1 MKLFR
6 LVLKSLIGGLFILF
20 LLVVASSLFGNNTTN
35 NDINQA
41 VETEKEKNKQE
52 SKEEEK
58 EESTPAEYRNALES
72 AKTYSTIMNMSEA
85 GIYEQLTSKHGN
97 GFTEE
102 SAKYAIEKLEVDYNE
117 NALESAKTYQKDIG
131 LSRNEI
137 YNQLVSNYG
146 GRFTEE
152 QAQYAIDNL
161 PE

>member
-20 LLVVASSLFGNNTTN
+20 LLVVASSIFGNNTTN
-35 NDINQA
+35 NDVNQA
-41 VETEKEKNKQE
+41 IETEKEENKQE
-52 SKEEEK
+52 SKE

-72 AKTYSTIMNMSEA
+72 AKTYSNIMNMSEA
-85 GIYEQLTSKHGN
+85 GIYDQLTSKHGN

-102 SAKYAIEKLEVDYNE
+102 SAKYAIEKLEVDYNK
-117 NALESAKTYQKDIG
+117 NALESAKTYQKDVG

-146 GRFTEE
+146 GGFTEE
-152 QAQYAIDNL
+152 QAQYAMDNL